1 MIAVIFE
8 VEPAEGER
16 QAYLDLAAALR
27 PQLETM
33 DGFIS
38 VERFQS
44 ITDPGKMLSLS
55 FWRDEDAVRA
65 WRTHAAHRST
75 QGKGRAGIFK
85 DYRLRIAEVAR
96 DYGMNE
102 RREQAPDDSRKAHEQ
117 QSRKT

>member
-8 VEPAEGER
+8 VEPAEGKR

-27 PQLETM
+27 PHPETM
-33 DGFIS
+33 DRFLP
-38 VERFQS
+38 VERFQR
-44 ITDPGKMLSLS
+44 ITDPGTMLSLS

-65 WRTHAAHRST
+65 WRTHADHRST

-102 RREQAPDDSRKAHEQ
+102 RREQAPDDSRRAHEQ
-117 QSRKT
+117 QGRKA